1 MAIAG
6 LAATVAIVGAA
17 AVTMRFVMHS
27 EPVAAT
33 SRASSGTLT
42 PRAPSAMVWRNAA
55 P

>member
-27 EPVAAT
+27 EPVAAR

-42 PRAPSAMVWRNAA
+42 PRAPSAVVWRNAA